1 MVKQMLNTKYEETNE
16 ALIEAITN
24 DFLVGLSDDRMDDG
38 VAIISTLV
46 HCTNVL
52 SGNTEGDKKLAA
64 KDIRDVFETKKR
76 SYADLVGIATEAL
89 NQPEGWVDR
98 INAILD
104 GMEAEEVND
113 PVVEE
118 DNTEVVASATTPV
131 DVPDINGLVASAV
144 AEATAPIMA
153 MLQSAIETMKTNHNA
168 VVVVDDPTPQPK
180 VETQPK
186 VEAPSN
192 PSGLD
197 EKKSYG
203 NPKGWSDKTHYSVS
217 VVADFV
223 GTNKTDAKYGVFVCR
238 GLTPEEAT
246 LQGRKVVL
254 RRIIQTIDK
263 VNGNKAIT
271 KATQSEDWM
280 AVASD
285 SFGITDAVLDSFL
298 TNPNKFQQQS
308 RRTGE
313 SLRSRLG
320 ITDTETFHNLVVEL
334 IDANPQP
341 KVAAKP
347 KASTSTLLT
356 MKTEPTVQ
364 PKVAPA
370 VATLDPDEV
379 KAVMATFGMT
389 FAEAKAY
396 LTE

>member
-1 MVKQMLNTKYEETNE
+1 MVNKVETEYKETNE

-24 DFLVGLSDDRMDDG
+24 DFLVGLSEDRMDDG

-52 SGNTEGDKKLAA
+52 SGTTEGDKKLAA

-76 SYADLVGIATEAL
+76 SYADLVSIATEAL
-89 NQPEGWVDR
+89 SNPEGWTDR

-118 DNTEVVASATTPV
+118 VNTEVVAPATTPV

-144 AEATAPIMA
+144 AEATAGLMEQ
-153 MLQSAIETMKTNHNA
+153 MQSMIASLTA
-168 VVVVDDPTPQPK
+168 VPTAPAVDEKPKASPQPK
-180 VETQPK
+180 VED
-186 VEAPSN
+186 EAPSN

-197 EKKSYG
+197 AKKSYS

-223 GTNKTDAKYGVFVCR
+223 GTHKTDAKYGVFVCR

-246 LQGRKVVL
+246 DQGRKVVL

-271 KATQSEDWM
+271 KATQSDDWM
-280 AVASD
+280 AIASE

-341 KVAAKP
+341 KVAPKP

>member
-1 MVKQMLNTKYEETNE
+1 MQSMI
-16 ALIEAITN
+16 AS
-24 DFLVGLSDDRMDDG
+24 LSA
-38 VAIISTLV
+38 VPTAP
-46 HCTNVL
+46 
-52 SGNTEGDKKLAA
+52 A
-64 KDIRDVFETKKR
+64 
-76 SYADLVGIATEAL
+76 
-89 NQPEGWVDR
+89 
-98 INAILD
+98 
-104 GMEAEEVND
+104 
-113 PVVEE
+113 VEE
-118 DNTEVVASATTPV
+118 PKVA
-131 DVPDINGLVASAV
+131 
-144 AEATAPIMA
+144 
-153 MLQSAIETMKTNHNA
+153 K
-168 VVVVDDPTPQPK
+168 QPK
-180 VETQPK
+180 VEP
-186 VEAPSN
+186 EAPSN

-246 LQGRKVVL
+246 HQGRKVVL

-263 VNGNKAIT
+263 VNGNKNLT
-271 KATQSEDWM
+271 KATNPEDWM

-320 ITDTETFHNLVVEL
+320 ITDTDTFHNLVVEL

-341 KVAAKP
+341 KVAPKP

-356 MKTEPTVQ
+356 MKTEPTVAPQ
-364 PKVAPA
+364 PKVA
-370 VATLDPDEV
+370 TLDL
-379 KAVMATFGMT
+379 AS
-389 FAEAKAY
+389 
-396 LTE
+396 

>member
-1 MVKQMLNTKYEETNE
+1 MVKTMLETKYKETNE

-52 SGNTEGDKKLAA
+52 SGNTEGDKKTAA

-76 SYADLVGIATEAL
+76 SYADLVSIATEAL
-89 NQPEGWVDR
+89 SNPEGWTDR

-104 GMEAEEVND
+104 GMEAEEDND
-113 PVVEE
+113 EVVEDAE
-118 DNTEVVASATTPV
+118 EVVAPATTPV

-223 GTNKTDAKYGVFVCR
+223 GTHKTDAKYGVFVCR
-238 GLTPEEAT
+238 GLTPTEAT
-246 LQGRKVVL
+246 HQGRKVVL

-263 VNGNKAIT
+263 VNGNKNLT

-280 AVASD
+280 AVASE

-341 KVAAKP
+341 KVAPKP

-356 MKTEPTVQ
+356 MTTEPTVASQ
-364 PKVAPA
+364 PK
-370 VATLDPDEV
+370 VATLDPNEV
-379 KAVMATFGMT
+379 KAVMADFGMT
-389 FAEAKAY
+389 YAEAKAF
-396 LTE
+396 LSE

>member
-1 MVKQMLNTKYEETNE
+1 MVKAMLETNYKETNE

-24 DFLVGLSDDRMDDG
+24 DFLVGLSEERMNDG

-52 SGNTEGDKKLAA
+52 SNTTEGDKKAA
-64 KDIRDVFETKKR
+64 SKDIRDVFGVKNRKH
-76 SYADLVGIATEAL
+76 ADLVGIATEAL
-89 NQPEGWVDR
+89 SNPEGWTDR

-104 GMEAEEVND
+104 GMEAEEAND
-113 PVVEE
+113 EVVEDAE
-118 DNTEVVASATTPV
+118 EVVAPATTPV

-144 AEATAPIMA
+144 AEATAGLMEQ
-153 MLQSAIETMKTNHNA
+153 MQSMIASLSAVPTAPA
-168 VVVVDDPTPQPK
+168 VVEQPK

-186 VEAPSN
+186 VEAPTN
-192 PSGLD
+192 PSGLV

-238 GLTPEEAT
+238 GLTPELAT
-246 LQGRKVVL
+246 QQGRQVVL

-263 VNGNKAIT
+263 VNGNKNLT
-271 KATQSEDWM
+271 KATQSDDWM
-280 AVASD
+280 AVASA

-298 TNPNKFQQQS
+298 TNPNTYQQQS

-320 ITDTETFHNLVVEL
+320 IVDTESFHNLVVEL

-341 KVAAKP
+341 KVAPKP

-356 MKTEPTVQ
+356 MTTEPTVQ

-370 VATLDPDEV
+370 VATLDPNEV
-379 KAVMATFGMT
+379 KEVMASFGMT
-389 FAEAKAY
+389 FAEAKAF

>member
-1 MVKQMLNTKYEETNE
+1 MVKTMLETNYEETNE

-24 DFLVGLSDDRMDDG
+24 DFLVGLSDDRINDG
-38 VAIISTLV
+38 VAIIATLV

-52 SGNTEGDKKLAA
+52 SGNTEGDKKSAA
-64 KDIRDVFETKKR
+64 KDIRDVFDTKVR

-89 NQPEGWVDR
+89 HNPEGWVDR

-113 PVVEE
+113 EVVEDAE
-118 DNTEVVASATTPV
+118 EVVAPATTPV

-144 AEATAPIMA
+144 AEATAGLMEQ
-153 MLQSAIETMKTNHNA
+153 MQSMIASLSAVPTAPA
-168 VVVVDDPTPQPK
+168 VVEPKVATQPK
-180 VETQPK
+180 VEP
-186 VEAPSN
+186 EAPSN

-246 LQGRKVVL
+246 HQGRKVVL

-263 VNGNKAIT
+263 VNGNKNLT

-280 AVASD
+280 AVASE

-320 ITDTETFHNLVVEL
+320 INDTETFHNLVVEL

-341 KVAAKP
+341 KVAPKP
-347 KASTSTLLT
+347 KASTSSLLT

-379 KAVMATFGMT
+379 KAVMATFGMS

>member
-1 MVKQMLNTKYEETNE
+1 MLNTKYKETNE
-16 ALIEAITN
+16 ALITAITN
-24 DFLVGLSDDRMDDG
+24 DFLVGLSEDRIDDG

-52 SGNTEGDKKLAA
+52 SGNTEGDKKMAA
-64 KDIRDVFETKKR
+64 KDIRDVFDTKVR

-89 NQPEGWVDR
+89 LEPEGWVDR

-104 GMEAEEVND
+104 GMEAEEDND
-113 PVVEE
+113 EVVEE
-118 DNTEVVASATTPV
+118 VEEVVAPATTPV

-144 AEATAPIMA
+144 AEATAGLMEQ
-153 MLQSAIETMKTNHNA
+153 MQSMIASLSAVPTAPA
-168 VVVVDDPTPQPK
+168 VVEQPKVAPQPK
-180 VETQPK
+180 VEP
-186 VEAPSN
+186 EAPSN

-238 GLTPEEAT
+238 GLTPDEAT
-246 LQGRKVVL
+246 HQGRKVVL

-263 VNGNKAIT
+263 VNGNKQLT

-280 AVASD
+280 AVASE

-320 ITDTETFHNLVVEL
+320 IVDTESFHNLVMEL

-341 KVAAKP
+341 KVEPKP
-347 KASTSTLLT
+347 KASVSTLLS
-356 MKTEPTVQ
+356 MKTEPTVAPQ
-364 PKVAPA
+364 PK

-379 KAVMATFGMT
+379 KAVMADFGMSY
-389 FAEAKAY
+389 AEAKAF
-396 LTE
+396 LSE